1 MIIVTMIINNSRVL
15 YTFVQNKLFGQSLE
29 ISPTNFVFL
38 KTFNSEFQ
46 TVEVWLTYQN
56 SQPLESEDGM
66 NLILVSK

>member
-1 MIIVTMIINNSRVL
+1 MIIVTMNINNSRVL

>member
-46 TVEVWLTYQN
+46 TVWLTYQN

>member
-1 MIIVTMIINNSRVL
+1 MIINNSRVL

>member
-1 MIIVTMIINNSRVL
+1 MIINNSRVL

-46 TVEVWLTYQN
+46 TVWLTYQN

>member
-1 MIIVTMIINNSRVL
+1 MIINNSRVL

-46 TVEVWLTYQN
+46 TVEVWLTYQ
-56 SQPLESEDGM
+56 PLESEDGM

>member
-46 TVEVWLTYQN
+46 TVEVWLTYQ
-56 SQPLESEDGM
+56 PLESEDGM

>member
-1 MIIVTMIINNSRVL
+1 MIIVTMIINHSRVL

-46 TVEVWLTYQN
+46 TVWLTYQN